1 MQKMRSIYMYKLTR
15 AKISMPTS
23 SFFKS
28 LSILALIISVVAC
41 SSDDD
46 NTDNVNY
53 IQFYN
58 ASSNSPAMFLS
69 VDEDLD
75 NDDDDEYEKTFS
87 AVDFAEVSARTEV
100 DAQNYYFEL
109 AWQEDDSSSR
119 SDLTMIYQEQL
130 TVTKNEI
137 LFLTLLGDVSEARVV
152 SYKIPIIDDDEDDDN
167 EQFNVQVLNV
177 SDRGTNLGLY
187 YSLDDETYNEAHLL
201 TTVNDEEL
209 SDNIK
214 LDVQQ
219 YRFYIVDLNS
229 DTLLYEST
237 EISLLAARQYLFAIR
252 DSQGASTDEL
262 SIDIIRDSY
271 LYSFETVEADS
282 TLRFYNGLKTEIVDI
297 EVANSSTEHSLE
309 DVTFGSMSEELVLLS
324 DDYQMTFISDEDES
338 ALLSNLILSVAA
350 NQSNTIFLYHSYE
363 NVDDDNDGNVDENE
377 DGQVDEIREI
387 LSTLVVNND
396 LRERLYGSSVNIINL
411 VDSDDFY
418 NVEFFFVLSD
428 EIIDTAETTKT
439 VLNAGSASVELL
451 NNTYDIVAI
460 AQIDNNDIVV
470 AQQTL
475 TIDETVNNLFLILE
489 ADETSGTD
497 YHLRVISQN

>member
-1 MQKMRSIYMYKLTR
+1 MQ
-15 AKISMPTS
+15 ATS
-23 SFFKS
+23 LFKS
-28 LSILALIISVVAC
+28 LCIFSLILSVAAC
-41 SSDDD
+41 TSDDD
-46 NTDNVNY
+46 DTDNVNY

-58 ASSNSPAMFLS
+58 ASSNSPAIFLS

-75 NDDDDEYEKTFS
+75 NDDDDEYERTFS
-87 AVDFAEVSARTEV
+87 SVDFAEISARTEV
-100 DAQNYYFEL
+100 YAQNYYFEL
-109 AWQEDDSSSR
+109 AWQEGDSSSR
-119 SDLTMIYQEQL
+119 SDLEMIYQEQL
-130 TVTKNEI
+130 TVAKNEV

-152 SYKIPIIDDDEDDDN
+152 SYKIPIIDDEEDDDN
-167 EQFNVQVLNV
+167 DQFNVQILNV
-177 SDRGTNLGLY
+177 SDRGTNLGMY
-187 YSLDDETYNEAHLL
+187 YSLDDETYNEAQLL

-214 LDVQQ
+214 LDDEQ
-219 YRFYIVDLNS
+219 YRFYIVDMNT

-252 DSQGASTDEL
+252 NSQGASADEL

-271 LYSFETVEADS
+271 LYTFETLEADS
-282 TLRFYNGLKTEIVDI
+282 TLRFYNGLKTETLDI
-297 EVANSSTEHSLE
+297 EVANSTSSHTLD
-309 DVTFGSMSEELVLLS
+309 DVAYANMSDELVLFS
-324 DDYQMTFISDEDES
+324 DDYQMTFISDEDDSE
-338 ALLSNLILSVAA
+338 LLSNLILSVAS
-350 NQSNTIFLYHSYE
+350 NQSNTIFLYNTYE

-377 DGQVDEIREI
+377 DGQVDEIREV

-396 LRERLYGSSVNIINL
+396 LRDRLYGSSVNIVNL

-475 TIDETVNNLFLILE
+475 TIDESVDNLFLILE

-497 YHLRVISQN
+497 YSLRVMSQN